1 MISCIINIMVW
12 TISEISLLVS
22 TFYFSFLYCE
32 CREKCTKYNLN
43 KKFKCKERAKN
54 LGGVTE
60 SG

>member
-22 TFYFSFLYCE
+22 TFYFSFLYCD

-43 KKFKCKERAKN
+43 KEVQTQR
-54 LGGVTE
+54 E
-60 SG
+60 S